1 MERKACSSKE
11 KLEIL
16 KKFDA
21 LPPGLSQGQAA
32 EKLGVNR
39 TSWNKL
45 LKERGTLETLDV
57 TTRKRKR
64 SGKAPEIEAALFKWI
79 SEVCSRKNPLSG
91 PLLKEKTE
99 DLPHKLGVEDF
110 KANEGWFY

>member
-1 MERKACSSKE
+1 M
-11 KLEIL
+11 

-32 EKLGVNR
+32 EKLGVNQ
-39 TSWNKL
+39 TFLNKL

-64 SGKAPEIEAALFKWI
+64 SGKAPETEAALFKRI
-79 SEVCSRKNPLSG
+79 SEVHSRKIPLPQAKSC
-91 PLLKEKTE
+91 
-99 DLPHKLGVEDF
+99 D
-110 KANEGWFY
+110 AAIC